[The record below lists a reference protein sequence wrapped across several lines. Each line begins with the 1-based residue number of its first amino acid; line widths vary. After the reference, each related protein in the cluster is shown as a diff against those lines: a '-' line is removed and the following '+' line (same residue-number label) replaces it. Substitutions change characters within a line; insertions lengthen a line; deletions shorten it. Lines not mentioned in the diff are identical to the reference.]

1 MSCVPR
7 TYRYDSVREGLCQP
21 PFLQSRPFRL
31 ALPQQL
37 RGEVKPQD
45 IAKAQQLKVGDDA
58 PVVFHAAD
66 HLLVKTDVFFL
77 HFARKLGL

>member
-1 MSCVPR
+1 MIACGR
-7 TYRYDSVREGLCQP
+7 GSVNP
-21 PFLQSRPFRL
+21 PFLQSGPFRL

-37 RGEVKPQD
+37 REVKPQD